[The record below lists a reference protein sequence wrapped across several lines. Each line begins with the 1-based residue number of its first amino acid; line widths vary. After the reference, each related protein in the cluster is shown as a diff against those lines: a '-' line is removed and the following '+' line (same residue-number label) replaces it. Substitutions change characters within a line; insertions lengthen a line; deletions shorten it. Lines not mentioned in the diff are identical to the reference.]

1 MTSLK
6 GTAKGYNLVARVDQA
21 IIKTIETEFAAALCD
36 FIYDD
41 GAQCLNL
48 ADQCSTSKRWEDH
61 DDAVPQEKAKEKMR
75 EYLRNNGYKKGL
87 MVDGEI
93 WEGWYKE

>member
-6 GTAKGYNLVARVDQA
+6 GTAKGYNLVSKVDEA
-21 IIKTIETEFAAALCD
+21 IIKAIKDEFTTALCD

-61 DDAVPQEKAKEKMR
+61 DDAVPMDEALERMR
-75 EYLRNNGYKKGL
+75 EEIRKG
-87 MVDGEI
+87 
-93 WEGWYKE
+93 